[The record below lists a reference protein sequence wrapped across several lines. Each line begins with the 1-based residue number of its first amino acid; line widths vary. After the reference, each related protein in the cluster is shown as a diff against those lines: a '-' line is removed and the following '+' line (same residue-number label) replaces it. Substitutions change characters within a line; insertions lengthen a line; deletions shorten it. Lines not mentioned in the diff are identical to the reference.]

1 MKSLR
6 QAIKKSWLPDM
17 QVVRGDLVSSL
28 GLSHPLS
35 LTELTRHFDQPEVRS
50 LQGDLDADALH
61 GAAEFIMRS
70 DGTYT
75 FRGHLRATGFPS
87 FAYKVQ
93 ASVRC
98 AAGVVI
104 VVEASGRVFG
114 TDTPGDRVRHWNEDG
129 ASEAI
134 RLYWTSLRL
143 DPRLET
149 DLQKNL
155 SGVTGNV

>member
-17 QVVRGDLVSSL
+17 QVVRGDLASSL

-35 LTELTRHFDQPEVRS
+35 LTELTRLFDQPEVRS

-61 GAAEFIMRS
+61 GAVEFIMRS

-93 ASVRC
+93 PSVRC
-98 AAGVVI
+98 AAQ
-104 VVEASGRVFG
+104 
-114 TDTPGDRVRHWNEDG
+114 
-129 ASEAI
+129 
-134 RLYWTSLRL
+134 L
-143 DPRLET
+143 
-149 DLQKNL
+149 
-155 SGVTGNV
+155 